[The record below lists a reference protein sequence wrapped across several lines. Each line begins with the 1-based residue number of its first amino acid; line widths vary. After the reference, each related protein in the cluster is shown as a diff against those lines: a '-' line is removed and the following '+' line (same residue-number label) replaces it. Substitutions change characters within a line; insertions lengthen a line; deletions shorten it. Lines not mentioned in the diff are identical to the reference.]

1 MKYVLDASVI
11 IDYLRTKRSDN
22 PFYVLRPTHDFILSL
37 ITLTELYSGKSAHEG
52 GSIQNLLE
60 DILGGVEIVIPTRDT
75 AKRAGK
81 LRSDYQLSL
90 GDAFVAAL
98 ALERNIAVVTFDRKA
113 FGKIKE
119 LRLYKKTPLPT

>member
-1 MKYVLDASVI
+1 MKYVLDVSVI

-22 PFYVLRPTHDFILSL
+22 PFFSLRPTNDFVLSL
-37 ITLTELYSGKSAHEG
+37 VTLAELYSGKSAHEG
-52 GSIQNLLE
+52 GSVQRLLE
-60 DILGGVEIVIPTRDT
+60 DILSGVEVVISNQES

-98 ALERNIAVVTFDRKA
+98 ALEMDLRLVTLDRKA
-113 FGKIKE
+113 FSRVKS
-119 LRLYKKTPLPT
+119 LRLYSL